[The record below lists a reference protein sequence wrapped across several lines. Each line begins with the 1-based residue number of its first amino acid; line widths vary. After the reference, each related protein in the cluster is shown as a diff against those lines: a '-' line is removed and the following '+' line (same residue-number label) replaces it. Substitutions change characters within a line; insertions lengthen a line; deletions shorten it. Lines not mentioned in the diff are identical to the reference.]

1 MSDKAKLN
9 YCMYWMLT
17 LSKQKKEKVVKIS
30 TKKKKEELKVVK
42 NGIII
47 TFTLGKKIN
56 PASINNGEVL

>member
-47 TFTLGKKIN
+47 TFTLGKKKN
-56 PASINNGEVL
+56 QSSKY

>member
-30 TKKKKEELKVVK
+30 TKKKEELKVVK
-42 NGIII
+42 NGTII

>member
-30 TKKKKEELKVVK
+30 TKKKKRGTQGCKKWNNNHIYSGEK
-42 NGIII
+42 NQSS
-47 TFTLGKKIN
+47 KY
-56 PASINNGEVL
+56 